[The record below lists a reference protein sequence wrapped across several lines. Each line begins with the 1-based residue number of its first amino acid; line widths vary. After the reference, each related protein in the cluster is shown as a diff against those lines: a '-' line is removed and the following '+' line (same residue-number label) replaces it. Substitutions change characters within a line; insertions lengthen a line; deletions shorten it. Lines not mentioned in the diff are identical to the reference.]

1 MLYPT
6 GPVYDIDEH
15 KLTHQAIK
23 SLTRIFKLCDRDND
37 GLLNDA
43 ELNEFQLKCFGVHLN
58 LASLQE
64 VKALLVNG
72 REDYLNDND
81 ITSSGF
87 IHLHAL
93 FIRKGRQETSWTVLK
108 KFGYDR
114 NLSLSRE
121 FSSIK

>member
-1 MLYPT
+1 MT
-6 GPVYDIDEH
+6 Q
-15 KLTHQAIK
+15 QAIK

-37 GLLNDA
+37 DLLNDV

-58 LASLQE
+58 LTSLQE
-64 VKALLVNG
+64 VKALLGNG
-72 REDYLNDND
+72 CDDFLNGNE
-81 ITSSGF
+81 ITLSGF

-93 FIRKGRQETSWTVLK
+93 FIRKGRQETIWTVLK

-121 FSSIK
+121 YTSIK